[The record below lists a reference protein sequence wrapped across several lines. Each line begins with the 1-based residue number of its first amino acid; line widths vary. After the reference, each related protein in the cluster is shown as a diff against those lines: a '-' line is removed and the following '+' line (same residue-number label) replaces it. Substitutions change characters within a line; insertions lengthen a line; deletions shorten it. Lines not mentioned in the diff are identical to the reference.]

1 MFCDFVNLIWNC
13 LGLTGSRVSSIGAS
27 YQFWCWYVKLLYCS
41 TWTFEHMQLKLQ
53 WAFNYLKIVWPY
65 CLWSMGSLWFCSTFV
80 ASSNRSLSGMLLSC
94 FPENEFSS
102 IRQSERKYTQL
113 MLYITRN
120 KNKRNGRRKN
130 RGQQQ
135 LVNEEK
141 IVRFHHSWLLT
152 I

>member
-1 MFCDFVNLIWNC
+1 
-13 LGLTGSRVSSIGAS
+13 
-27 YQFWCWYVKLLYCS
+27 
-41 TWTFEHMQLKLQ
+41 
-53 WAFNYLKIVWPY
+53 
-65 CLWSMGSLWFCSTFV
+65 
-80 ASSNRSLSGMLLSC
+80 MLLSC

-102 IRQSERKYTQL
+102 IRQSERKYMQL
-113 MLYITRN
+113 MLYITRK

>member
-1 MFCDFVNLIWNC
+1 
-13 LGLTGSRVSSIGAS
+13 
-27 YQFWCWYVKLLYCS
+27 
-41 TWTFEHMQLKLQ
+41 
-53 WAFNYLKIVWPY
+53 
-65 CLWSMGSLWFCSTFV
+65 
-80 ASSNRSLSGMLLSC
+80 MLLSC

-135 LVNEEK
+135 LVQVNEEK
-141 IVRFHHSWLLT
+141 IVRFHCTWLLT

>member
-1 MFCDFVNLIWNC
+1 
-13 LGLTGSRVSSIGAS
+13 
-27 YQFWCWYVKLLYCS
+27 
-41 TWTFEHMQLKLQ
+41 
-53 WAFNYLKIVWPY
+53 
-65 CLWSMGSLWFCSTFV
+65 
-80 ASSNRSLSGMLLSC
+80 MLLSC

-102 IRQSERKYTQL
+102 IRQSERKYMQL

-135 LVNEEK
+135 LVQVNEEK
-141 IVRFHHSWLLT
+141 IVRFHCTWLLT